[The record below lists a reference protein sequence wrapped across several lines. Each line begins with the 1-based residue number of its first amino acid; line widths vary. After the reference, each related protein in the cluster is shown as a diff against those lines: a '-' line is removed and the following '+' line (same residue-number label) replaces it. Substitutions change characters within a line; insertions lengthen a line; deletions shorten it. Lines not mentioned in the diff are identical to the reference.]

1 MEQKIR
7 KYKVKF
13 IEFKYSAFQKKD
25 SKTALLRQRI
35 VTKTTHEKQ
44 QFESTENRVAFI
56 TVPANTT
63 VKEMKQQLIS
73 HQDCCIYRI
82 ISNHPI
88 LSPTQSKAIN
98 DGLKTIHD
106 YALRQVVRWGKGH
119 KLEGLPITLND
130 KVLFRVATFSW
141 DKHEDSDL
149 RTYDPDDQ
157 YQDWQL
163 LCPISDDIF
172 WEIKPES

>member
-1 MEQKIR
+1 MEKKIR

-25 SKTALLRQRI
+25 TKTALLRQRI
-35 VTKTTHEKQ
+35 VTKTIHEKQ
-44 QFESTENRVAFI
+44 QYESIENRVAFI
-56 TVPANTT
+56 NVPINTT
-63 VKEMKQQLIS
+63 VKEMRHQLTS
-73 HQDCCIYRI
+73 HSDCCIYRI

-88 LSPTQSKAIN
+88 LSPIQSKAIE
-98 DGLKTIHD
+98 DGVKELHD

-119 KLEGLPITLND
+119 ESEGTPITLNN
-130 KVLFRVATFSW
+130 KVFFRVATFSW

-157 YQDWQL
+157 YKDWEL
-163 LCPISDDIF
+163 LHPISDDIF
-172 WEIKPES
+172 WEIKPKS